1 MSNKLIVSGI
11 CQKIRDCN
19 LSNEELNAIQQSL
32 TAARQALAADT
43 AWNTSVGDKVQFR
56 STRIGVTVSGVVT
69 KVNRKNILVRA
80 EQTGVVWRVPANML
94 TKVA

>member
-11 CQKIRDCN
+11 CQTILDGN
-19 LSNEELNAIQQSL
+19 LSNEELNKIQQSL

-43 AWNTSVGDKVQFR
+43 AWNTSIGDKVQFR
-56 STRIGVTVSGVVT
+56 STRIGTTVSGIVT
-69 KVNRKNILVRA
+69 KVNRKNILVKA
-80 EQTGVVWRVPANML
+80 DQTGLVWRVPANML